1 MNVSGRNVDISKES
15 VNELEDKP
23 EDMSK
28 NAVWREEKNRKYR
41 RESKRCRDTMS
52 KSSTHLTTV

>member
-28 NAVWREEKNRKYR
+28 NAVWREGKKKENIGERV
-41 RESKRCRDTMS
+41 RD
-52 KSSTHLTTV
+52 VEIQ